1 MYQYKFCIRISST
14 ITSVAFKY
22 FLQIIAFDELK
33 TDYKNPIDQCQS
45 LNPLVLPEYIMHAFF
60 NVLFLVAGKKN
71 GYIIFA
77 SSGLYIY
84 YFQIFTAANILML
97 YYIFQESSFPSA

>member
-1 MYQYKFCIRISST
+1 MK
-14 ITSVAFKY
+14 V
-22 FLQIIAFDELK
+22 
-33 TDYKNPIDQCQS
+33 PICG
-45 LNPLVLPEYIMHAFF
+45 PEYIMHAFF

-77 SSGLYIY
+77 SSGSYVY
-84 YFQIFTAANILML
+84 PDFRKYFRIFTVANILML